1 MQQAAKGTQ
10 EVNAN
15 ITGVTQGAAQT
26 GVATGQVLTAAEEL
40 SKQAA
45 TLRMEID
52 KLLGKDTKAKAA

>member
-1 MQQAAKGTQ
+1 M
-10 EVNAN
+10 
-15 ITGVTQGAAQT
+15 TQGAAQT